1 MANRNTVGFGLI
13 AQGTVGS
20 TPATQGQGK
29 YLIDAGYNQD
39 LFQGCTVKSKAGYI
53 VEASSTRTFLSIGV
67 FNGIFYN
74 DATTKKPTFANFY
87 NQPIT
92 PANSEDVTCFV
103 IDNPLQLFS
112 ACMDTAAAQAE
123 YGKTYSFAAAVP
135 TGSEISGQ
143 CTNKLYYTN
152 RHITN
157 NQWRLLRTAE
167 DPENNDIAAAN
178 TTVIVAHNLNQYLQN
193 TGTAGITW
201 Q

>member
-1 MANRNTVGFGLI
+1 MANRNTTGFGLI
-13 AQGTVGS
+13 PQGTVGS

-29 YLIDAGYNQD
+29 YYIEAAYAQD
-39 LFQGCTVKSKAGYI
+39 LFQGATVKSKAGYI

-74 DATTKKPTFANFY
+74 AATTKKPTWANWY

-92 PANSEDVTCFV
+92 PANSENVTCFV

-112 ACMDTAAAQAE
+112 ACMDTACPQAQF
-123 YGKTYSFAAAVP
+123 GKTYSFAAAVP
-135 TGSEISGQ
+135 TGSETSGQ
-143 CTNKLYYTN
+143 CTNMLDYTN
-152 RHITN
+152 RDNAN

-167 DPENNDIAAAN
+167 DPENNDITSVNA
-178 TTVIVAHNLNQYLQN
+178 TVVVAHNLNQYLQN
-193 TGTAGITW
+193 TGSAGITW

>member
-1 MANRNTVGFGLI
+1 MANRNTAGFGLI
-13 AQGTVGS
+13 PQGTVGS
-20 TPATQGQGK
+20 TPATHSQGK
-29 YLIDAGYNQD
+29 YLIDAGMAVD
-39 LFQGCTVKSKAGYI
+39 LFQGCSVKSKAGYI

-74 DATTKKPTFANFY
+74 AASTRKPTWANWY

-112 ACMDTAAAQAE
+112 ACMDAAAAQAE
-123 YGKTYSFAAAVP
+123 YGKTYSMSAADP
-135 TGSEISGQ
+135 SGSTISGQ
-143 CTNKLYYTN
+143 SDDKLDYTN
-152 RHITN
+152 RHVSN

-178 TTVIVAHNLNQYLQN
+178 TSVIVCSNLNQYLQN

>member
-39 LFQGCTVKSKAGYI
+39 LFQGCSVKHKAGYI

-74 DATTKKPTFANFY
+74 DASTKKPTFANFY

-112 ACMDTAAAQAE
+112 ACMDAAAAQAE

-143 CTNKLYYTN
+143 CTNKLDYTN

>member
-112 ACMDTAAAQAE
+112 ACLDAAAAQAE

-143 CTNKLYYTN
+143 CTNKLDYAN

>member
-112 ACMDTAAAQAE
+112 ACMDAAAAQAE

-143 CTNKLYYTN
+143 CTNKLDYTN

>member
-1 MANRNTVGFGLI
+1 MANRNTSGFGLI
-13 AQGTVGS
+13 AAGTVGS

-29 YLIDAGYNQD
+29 YYIEAAYAQD
-39 LFQGCTVKSKAGYI
+39 LFQGCSVKHKLGYI

-74 DATTKKPTFANFY
+74 ASTTLKPTWSNWY

-92 PANSEDVTCFV
+92 PANSENLTCFV
-103 IDNPLQLFS
+103 IDNPFQLFVAS
-112 ACMDTAAAQAE
+112 MDAAAAQTE
-123 YGKTYSFAAAVP
+123 YGKTYSFTAAVP

-143 CTNKLYYTN
+143 CSNTLDYTN
-152 RHITN
+152 RSATA
-157 NQWRLLRTAE
+157 NQWRLVRTAE
-167 DPENNDIAAAN
+167 DSENNDISAAY
-178 TTVIVAHNLNQYLQN
+178 TSVVVAHNLNQYAQN

>member
-39 LFQGCTVKSKAGYI
+39 LFQGCSVKHKAGYI

-74 DATTKKPTFANFY
+74 AATTQKPTFANFY

-112 ACMDTAAAQAE
+112 ACMDAAAAQAE

-143 CTNKLYYTN
+143 CTNKLDYTN

>member
-20 TPATQGQGK
+20 TPATQGKGK

-74 DATTKKPTFANFY
+74 AATTQKPTFANFY

-112 ACMDTAAAQAE
+112 ACMDAAAAQAE

-143 CTNKLYYTN
+143 CTNKLDYTN

>member
-1 MANRNTVGFGLI
+1 MANRNTQGFGLI

-20 TPATQGQGK
+20 TMASQGQGK
-29 YLIDAGYNQD
+29 YLIDAGMAVD
-39 LFQGCTVKSKAGYI
+39 LFQGTAVRSAAGYI
-53 VEASSTRTFLSIGV
+53 VTAQAAITNTCIGV
-67 FNGIFYN
+67 LNGIFYN
-74 DATTKKPTFANFY
+74 DASTKKPTFANFY

-112 ACMDTAAAQAE
+112 ACMDAAAAQAE

-143 CTNKLYYTN
+143 CTNKLDYTN

>member
-39 LFQGCTVKSKAGYI
+39 LFQGCSVKHKAGYI

-74 DATTKKPTFANFY
+74 AATTQKPTFANFY

-112 ACMDTAAAQAE
+112 AVMDTACAQAE
-123 YGKTYSFAAAVP
+123 FGKTFSFAAAVP

-143 CTNKLYYTN
+143 CTNKLDYTN
-152 RHITN
+152 RDNAN

-167 DPENNDIAAAN
+167 DPENNDIAAVNA
-178 TTVIVAHNLNQYLQN
+178 TVVVAHNLNQYLQN

>member
-74 DATTKKPTFANFY
+74 DASTKKPTFANFY

-112 ACMDTAAAQAE
+112 ACMDAAAAQAE

-143 CTNKLYYTN
+143 CTNKLDYTN

>member
-74 DATTKKPTFANFY
+74 AATTQKPTFANFY

-112 ACMDTAAAQAE
+112 ACMEAAAAQAE

-143 CTNKLYYTN
+143 CTNKLDYTN

>member
-1 MANRNTVGFGLI
+1 MANNNSTGFGWI
-13 AQGTVGS
+13 PAGVVGS
-20 TPATQGQGK
+20 TPATSGQGK
-29 YLIDAGYNQD
+29 YYIDAAYDKD
-39 LFQGCTVKSKAGYI
+39 LFQGTVVQSKVGYMKVGQNAI
-53 VEASSTRTFLSIGV
+53 TDLTIGV
-67 FNGIFYN
+67 LNGIFYN
-74 DATTKKPTFANFY
+74 AATTLKPTWSNWY

-112 ACMDTAAAQAE
+112 ACMDAAAAQAE

-143 CTNKLYYTN
+143 CTNKLDYTN